1 MKSKFYK
8 LVEINFASSMD
19 HKGPWDFESLYTY
32 MNIDIRLLSA
42 VTWQQKC
49 HKQSCTS
56 LEAASDHEEQK
67 LHVA

>member
-1 MKSKFYK
+1 MNWLK
-8 LVEINFASSMD
+8 LILP
-19 HKGPWDFESLYTY
+19 HPWITKGRGILSNLYTY